1 MTTENYYFEIDNAA
15 QGEFMS
21 RFKYNAEPIVW
32 SEPLTSKANAK
43 ANAESVKKNA
53 CLASIVDQTKGE
65 TGSGYRFEIFDT
77 ADDQFM
83 VRFVASNNEI
93 VAVSERYTAKHNAI
107 NAAKSVRDN
116 SANAEIRDNT
126 QTDTQDKVA

>member
-1 MTTENYYFEIDNAA
+1 MSVHHYFEIKNTAGG
-15 QGEFMS
+15 QYMS
-21 RFKYNAEPIVW
+21 RFMYNAEPIVW
-32 SEPLTSKANAK
+32 SEQLTTKASAR
-43 ANAESVKKNA
+43 ANAESVQKNA
-53 CLASIVDQTKGE
+53 CLASIVDLTKGE

-83 VRFVASNNEI
+83 VRFKAPNNET
-93 VAVSERYTAKHNAI
+93 VVVSERYTAKHNAI

-126 QTDTQDKVA
+126 QDKAA

>member
-1 MTTENYYFEIDNAA
+1 MTHFFQIKNTAGGQY
-15 QGEFMS
+15 MS
-21 RFKYNAEPIVW
+21 RFMYNAEPIVW
-32 SEPLTSKANAK
+32 SEQLTTKASAK

-53 CLASIVDQTKGE
+53 CLATIVDQTKGE

-83 VRFVASNNEI
+83 VRFKAPNGETV
-93 VAVSERYTAKHNAI
+93 VVSERYTAKHNAI

-116 SANAEIRDNT
+116 SAEAEIRDNT
-126 QTDTQDKVA
+126 TSAAA

>member
-1 MTTENYYFEIDNAA
+1 MTRYFFEVKNTAGG
-15 QGEFMS
+15 QFMS
-21 RFKYNAEPIVW
+21 RFIYNSEPIVW
-32 SEPLTSKANAK
+32 SEQLTTKANAK

-53 CLASIVDQTKGE
+53 CTASIVDLTKGE

-77 ADDQFM
+77 SDNQFM
-83 VRFVASNNEI
+83 VRFVASNGET
-93 VAVSERYTAKHNAI
+93 VVVSERYTAKHNAI

-126 QTDTQDKVA
+126 LSALV